1 MTRHA
6 THKARTESGA
16 NKNTNTNTSAFGGM
30 AVSRV
35 AHLSSQQLENL
46 SRSHHLAEIQVRV
59 RVGGWVGGLWV
70 VAPLDTIIW
79 VT

>member
-1 MTRHA
+1 
-6 THKARTESGA
+6 
-16 NKNTNTNTSAFGGM
+16 M

-35 AHLSSQQLENL
+35 ADVSSQQLENL
-46 SRSHHLAEIQVRV
+46 SRSHHLAEIQVVV

-70 VAPLDTIIW
+70 VTPLDTIIW